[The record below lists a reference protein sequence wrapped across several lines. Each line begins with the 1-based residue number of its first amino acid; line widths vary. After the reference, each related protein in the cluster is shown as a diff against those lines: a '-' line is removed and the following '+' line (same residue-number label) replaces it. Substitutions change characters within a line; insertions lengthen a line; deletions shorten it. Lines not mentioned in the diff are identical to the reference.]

1 MASADRIALYPPVA
15 IIQNLPRFFEHRGL
29 VLAARER
36 VGVGMR
42 AGAGADDA
50 PPTPPALPDSDTIVS
65 NMTQFFYERVDARRL
80 VPRGARDHV
89 IVIVLNSDG
98 KYAQNGP
105 ALRMLLSTLGNERVV
120 EEGRLDELFIIAEEN
135 FFQKKNLTDIIREF
149 TASSARALDE
159 DGRKSYFS
167 AYPYH
172 IFSLVVPD
180 HESVPPHRVMSA
192 EEVAALLRDQRKL
205 LRDLATIY
213 ANDPPVIWCGG
224 REGQVVEI
232 TRMSETAGQAIY
244 YRRIVRAPLQ

>member
-29 VLAARER
+29 ALAARER
-36 VGVGMR
+36 VV
-42 AGAGADDA
+42 ADGAA
-50 PPTPPALPDSDTIVS
+50 PPAPALPDSDTIVS

-105 ALRMLLSTLGNERVV
+105 ALQMLLSTISNERVV

-135 FFQKKNLTDIIREF
+135 FFQKKNLTDIIRKF
-149 TASSARALDE
+149 TSISARAVDE
-159 DGRKSYFS
+159 EGRKSYFS

-180 HESVPPHRVMSA
+180 HESVPAHRVMA
-192 EEVAALLRDQRKL
+192 PEEVATMLRDQRKL
-205 LRDLATIY
+205 RSDLAMIY

-232 TRMSETAGQAIY
+232 TRMSETAGQAIV